1 MNGKRFKPT
10 TGTVYTNKGGG
21 TFLCGDVWEN
31 DTPSL
36 SYCARM
42 TNTKSGWTFIAHGLV
57 QYEDGT
63 IEWDYSTGGR
73 WGKVTEE
80 APKGKE
86 V

>member
-1 MNGKRFKPT
+1 MKEVNDMKGKRFKPV

-21 TFLCGDVWEN
+21 TFLCDDVWEN

-36 SYCARM
+36 SYYARM

-57 QYEDGT
+57 QYEDGA

-73 WGKVTEE
+73 WG
-80 APKGKE
+80 E
-86 V
+86 VPA